1 MVAWRR
7 QLTAAYTFLAV
18 STAPLSSWSFQH
30 ESSLSHPC
38 RDSYPYLLKSS
49 FSLSPSLTDEW
60 QVQDRLPSSDYPMD
74 LRFSL
79 RPQPENTRILEEVL
93 FSNHPSHPLWTHR
106 KHLSKDEVARL
117 AAPHRDS
124 VERFQMYLAR
134 HGVNSTSLVYSEED
148 ISRATAT
155 LPRVSVQLAERLL
168 GTRYRV
174 YENAKTGREIIR
186 ATEYSLP
193 ADVHGDIDWVQPT
206 NYFGK
211 VTTYRRTSHI
221 EPPSPVT
228 GNELSFS
235 DAVSNSTHITLSVL
249 KDIYNFAHFTPTANS
264 SITKNLL
271 GIAGCVLRGRSMH
284 RLTRLTL
291 DLQVPGGVREPE

>member
-7 QLTAAYTFLAV
+7 QLGIAAYTFFAA
-18 STAPLSSWSFQH
+18 STTPLSSWSFQH

-38 RDSYPYLLKSS
+38 SDPYPYLLKSS
-49 FSLSPSLTDEW
+49 FSLSPSLADEW
-60 QVQDRLPSSDYPMD
+60 QVQDRLPPSDYLMD

-79 RPQPENTRILEEVL
+79 RPQPENARILEEVL
-93 FSNHPSHPLWTHR
+93 FSNHPSHPHWTHR

-117 AAPHRDS
+117 AAPHRGS
-124 VERFQMYLAR
+124 VKRFQMYLAR
-134 HGVNSTSLVYSEED
+134 HGVNSVSLVYSEED
-148 ISRATAT
+148 ITRATAT
-155 LPRVSVQLAERLL
+155 LPRVSVQLAECLL

-174 YENAKTGREIIR
+174 YKNTKTGHEIVR

-211 VTTYRRTSHI
+211 VTAYRRTSHI
-221 EPPSPVT
+221 EPPSPVR

-235 DAVSNSTHITLSVL
+235 DTVSSATNITLSVL
-249 KDIYNFAHFTPTANS
+249 KDIYNFANFTPTANS
-264 SITKNLL
+264 STKNLL
-271 GIAGCVLRGRSMH
+271 GITGCVLRGRNMIV
-284 RLTRLTL
+284 TRLTL